1 MSDDRVIEVG
11 PFEVPDLPSRM
22 ARVFVPEGFADQGF
36 KPLLVMFDGQNVF
49 DDEPSF
55 SGGWHVHDV
64 VAAMSPDLYWRP
76 AVVGI
81 NHTNEG
87 RLDGLGPFHTRKGG
101 GKADNLLAWAGAT
114 LLPMLLA
121 HFELSGGPVGTVVGG
136 SSMGGL
142 ASIYAHFARPDL
154 FGGAIVM
161 SPSLWFGKKKVF
173 DFIRHAPTPDPSRIY
188 LDWGSGEGE
197 EMTENAKAMAKHLRS
212 RGYSD
217 EQLRIVE
224 DPDGKHSEAD
234 WLRRI
239 PGALSFM
246 FSR

>member
-1 MSDDRVIEVG
+1 MSDDRIIEVG

-22 ARVFVPEGFADQGF
+22 ARVFVPEGFAEQEF

-55 SGGWHVHDV
+55 SGGWHVHDA
-64 VAAMSPDLYWRP
+64 VAAMNGETHFRP

-81 NHTNEG
+81 NHGNEA
-87 RLDGLGPFHTRKGG
+87 RLDGLGPFHTRQGG
-101 GKADNLLAWAGAT
+101 GKADNLLGWAGDT
-114 LLPMLLA
+114 HLPMLRD
-121 HFELSGGPVGTVVGG
+121 HFHLTGGPIGTVVGG

-173 DFIRHAPTPDPSRIY
+173 DFITHAETPNPSRVY
-188 LDWGSGEGE
+188 FDWGAHEGK
-197 EMTENAKAMAKHLRS
+197 EMSEPAKAMAQHLRA

-224 DPDGKHSEAD
+224 DPEGKHSEAD

-239 PGALSFM
+239 PHALDFM
-246 FSR
+246 FHK